1 MKHYRHGT
9 CLWQRLATAVVA
21 ALCAHAACASTL
33 AERIDSII
41 GDKKMTVGVAA
52 EYADMHFVLNDS
64 VRFPLLSVFKT
75 HVAMAVTARMQMDGI
90 SPDSVVHID
99 KGRLKKDT
107 YSPLR
112 QKHPDSD
119 IDITIAELMRYS
131 VAESD
136 NNACDILIDLAGG
149 IDYVD
154 MYIRS
159 LGVSGFSISETEA
172 SMHAD
177 RQLCY
182 ANWSYPQ
189 SMLDVLKVVF
199 APGDTR
205 FALLR
210 GIMLGTSTGRDKIPA
225 GVPEGMAVAHKTGSF
240 DRIGGIKAAD
250 NDAGVVILPGGNCY
264 IVVFIMDSA
273 ETDSTNAATIA
284 AITRAVLAEAGCDGS
299 AKQ

>member
-1 MKHYRHGT
+1 MRLNHNKSVTITTVGMKHYRHGT

-21 ALCAHAACASTL
+21 ALCAHAACASKL

-136 NNACDILIDLAGG
+136 NNACAISRAF
-149 IDYVD
+149 
-154 MYIRS
+154 RS
-159 LGVSGFSISETEA
+159 
-172 SMHAD
+172 
-177 RQLCY
+177 R
-182 ANWSYPQ
+182 
-189 SMLDVLKVVF
+189 
-199 APGDTR
+199 
-205 FALLR
+205 
-210 GIMLGTSTGRDKIPA
+210 
-225 GVPEGMAVAHKTGSF
+225 
-240 DRIGGIKAAD
+240 AA
-250 NDAGVVILPGGNCY
+250 C
-264 IVVFIMDSA
+264 
-273 ETDSTNAATIA
+273 
-284 AITRAVLAEAGCDGS
+284 
-299 AKQ
+299 

>member
-1 MKHYRHGT
+1 MAAFEIFRNFTNCKPEQIGDNNYSWNEHYRHGT

-136 NNACDILIDLAGG
+136 NNACDILIDMAGG

-182 ANWSYPQ
+182 ANWSYPE

-199 APGDTR
+199 APGAPGLHCCAASCSARLPGATR
-205 FALLR
+205 FPPVYPRAWQWPTR
-210 GIMLGTSTGRDKIPA
+210 PA
-225 GVPEGMAVAHKTGSF
+225 APTA
-240 DRIGGIKAAD
+240 
-250 NDAGVVILPGGNCY
+250 
-264 IVVFIMDSA
+264 
-273 ETDSTNAATIA
+273 
-284 AITRAVLAEAGCDGS
+284 
-299 AKQ
+299 

>member
-21 ALCAHAACASTL
+21 ALCAHAACASKL

-177 RQLCY
+177 RLLCY
-182 ANWSYPQ
+182 ANWSYPE

-225 GVPEGMAVAHKTGSF
+225 GVPEGIAVAHKTGSS
-240 DRIGGIKAAD
+240 DRAGGIKAAD
-250 NDAGVVILPGGNCY
+250 NDAGVVMLPGGNCY

-284 AITRAVLAEAGCDGS
+284 AITRAVLAEAGCAGS